1 MNLTPKEMARIT
13 AETQGRLMADCAASI
28 LSTAY
33 QPIECLHGRIVPVR
47 RLVDRLDLGAHV
59 REPFRQ

>member
-13 AETQGRLMADCAASI
+13 AETQGRLLVDCAASI

-33 QPIECLHGRIVPVR
+33 QPIECLHGRICTFTEAR
-47 RLVDRLDLGAHV
+47 RRYDEA
-59 REPFRQ
+59 REIMRSEA